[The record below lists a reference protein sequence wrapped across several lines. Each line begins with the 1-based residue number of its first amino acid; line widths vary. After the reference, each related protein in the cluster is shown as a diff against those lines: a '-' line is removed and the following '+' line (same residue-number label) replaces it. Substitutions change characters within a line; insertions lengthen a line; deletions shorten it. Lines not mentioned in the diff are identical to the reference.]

1 MTDHRKDS
9 GSGDEARSGRE
20 RSSASGSGGGSRQHR
35 SPRHHGR
42 RKERVLHTR
51 ISEQLSQD
59 IRELAA
65 ASHGARNVAEVF
77 RRCGR
82 RPKCGK
88 CLPDVAELIEAARE
102 DDQGAAKLAAE

>member
-1 MTDHRKDS
+1 MGRGGHAPATEDPAKPMFVCICNALKD
-9 GSGDEARSGRE
+9 
-20 RSSASGSGGGSRQHR
+20 
-35 SPRHHGR
+35 
-42 RKERVLHTR
+42 
-51 ISEQLSQD
+51 
-59 IRELAA
+59 RELAA

-102 DDQGAAKLAAE
+102 DDQSAVKIAAE